1 MPRHAR
7 FTLPQV
13 PLHVWQRGVDRMAC
27 FHSDDDR
34 RLYLGLLQELAAEA
48 KCAMHAYVL
57 MTNHVHLLLT
67 PMERDS
73 CADLMKNVGQR
84 YTQHCNRTW
93 GRTGTLWEGR
103 FKSSLVET
111 ETYLLRCHRYIE
123 LNPVRAGMVRC
134 PAEYAWSSFRANAYG
149 VPCPMLTPHHVYR
162 GLGGPS
168 EEYRE
173 GYRGLF
179 DIPMESRD
187 IAEIRAALHGGF
199 PLGSSAFIEKME
211 SLLGRKAGRRRR
223 SEPTVVAHRQG
234 ALSGLSPV

>member
-7 FTLPQV
+7 FTVPQV

-27 FHSDDDR
+27 FRSDDDR
-34 RLYLGLLQELAAEA
+34 RLYLGLLQELAPQA
-48 KCAMHAYVL
+48 KCAMHAFVL

-67 PMERDS
+67 PMEQDS
-73 CADLMKNVGQR
+73 CAELMKHVGQR

-103 FKSSLVET
+103 FKSSLVES
-111 ETYLLRCHRYIE
+111 ETYLMRCHRYIE

-149 VPCPMLTPHHVYR
+149 VPCPALVPHYVYR
-162 GLGGPS
+162 KLGRQP
-168 EEYRE
+168 EQYRE
-173 GYRGLF
+173 AYRSLF
-179 DIPMESRD
+179 DTPMDPRE
-187 IAEIRAALHGGF
+187 ITEIRAALHGGF
-199 PLGSSAFIEKME
+199 PLGSAAFVAEME
-211 SLLGRKAGRRRR
+211 RALGRRVGRQRRG
-223 SEPTVVAHRQG
+223 EPKHQQG